1 MIISAFPACGKT
13 YAFEKMIGI
22 KGLKVLDSD
31 SSKFSWVEQLIDAGW
46 LNSNLADVKYPIN
59 VRNPKFPSNYIQHIK
74 DNMESYHYIF
84 VSSHKAVRDAMNDNN
99 IPYVLIYPD
108 RSLLDTWVARCYVR
122 GNDEKFVNTLIE
134 NWDRWITEC
143 EEESGCS
150 EKIKLQY
157 NQYLLDVIAERS
169 R

>member
-13 YAFEKMIGI
+13 YAFEKMKDI

-31 SSKFSWVEQLIDAGW
+31 SSKFSWVEQPIDAGW
-46 LNSNLADVKYPIN
+46 ISEDLADTKYPIK
-59 VRNPKFPSNYIQHIK
+59 VRNPKFPANYIRHIK
-74 DNMESYHYIF
+74 DNMESYQYIF

-108 RSLLDTWVARCYVR
+108 RSLLDTWVGRCYVR
-122 GNDEKFVNTLIE
+122 GNDKKFVDTLIE
-134 NWDRWITEC
+134 NWDKWITEC
-143 EEESGCS
+143 EEENGCS

-157 NQYLLDVIAERS
+157 NQYLLDVIEERS